1 MELTFWL
8 SLAFVAYVYAGYPVL
23 LRVWATRRARRR
35 PGADANGRTGLPGVS
50 IVIAARNEA
59 ARLGA
64 RLDNL
69 RSLDYPPARRQIIV
83 VSDGSTDG
91 TVEVAARYRP
101 FVEFIEVSH
110 GGKALALNA
119 FGIVLMAFVMAH
131 SVAVWHA
138 SAWGLSPD
146 KAPHVYGF
154 FGGFFNW
161 LGFVVPMLL
170 NSVAFEKMK
179 WKVFGINAAYQFVS
193 LQVIGMILA
202 FWR

>member
-1 MELTFWL
+1 MDPQIHVKP
-8 SLAFVAYVYAGYPVL
+8 LAILAAAAASFIIGGLWYGPLFGKAWKSAMGIP
-23 LRVWATRRARRR
+23 
-35 PGADANGRTGLPGVS
+35 PDAKPTGL
-50 IVIAARNEA
+50 
-59 ARLGA
+59 
-64 RLDNL
+64 
-69 RSLDYPPARRQIIV
+69 
-83 VSDGSTDG
+83 
-91 TVEVAARYRP
+91 
-101 FVEFIEVSH
+101 
-110 GGKALALNA
+110 GKALALNA

-146 KAPHVYGF
+146 KAPHIYGF